1 MRDTEGRE
9 RVGGG
14 ERERGLE
21 RERERERERGREGGG
36 RPERGKCIHVAVDGT
51 KIIEITNHLLLCLPA
66 GKG

>member
-1 MRDTEGRE
+1 MEEKGRE
-9 RVGGG
+9 GW
-14 ERERGLE
+14 
-21 RERERERERGREGGG
+21 REREREKERKRKRERGRRGRGEGGG